1 MLQAHAELGSLL
13 HRVQLELRGI
23 PALAWELVTTK
34 KLLLPGSY
42 HFRIIT
48 FFDFFPRINSFNH
61 MSNNSRVVFY
71 SLHHMPH

>member
-13 HRVQLELRGI
+13 HRVQLELMGI

-48 FFDFFPRINSFNH
+48 FFDFFSKN
-61 MSNNSRVVFY
+61 
-71 SLHHMPH
+71 